1 MSATP
6 QFPPVAK
13 LEQKTVIDLV
23 AKGKRIDDRG
33 LESYRPI
40 NIQMGLIEKAN
51 GSAQVFLG
59 KSKVLAGIKIEIGTP
74 FPDTPDEGVLT
85 VNAELVPLASPSFEL
100 GPPSEAAIELS
111 RVVDRGI
118 RESKAIDMKSLVI
131 QKGKKVQVVY
141 VDVYVL
147 DHDGNLIDASSM
159 AALAAL
165 VNSKITKMEMKG
177 DEVVAAKGGHHQLP
191 LNNHPV
197 AVTFGK
203 IDKTIVVDPSL
214 DEERAMSARLTV
226 TIDKNNNLCAMQKGG
241 LYGFTPDELKK
252 AVHLA
257 VAKAA
262 ENRAKILAAAKG

>member
-6 QFPPVAK
+6 QLPPVAK
-13 LEQKTVIDLV
+13 LEQKTVVDLV
-23 AKGKRIDDRG
+23 TKGKRIDERG

-40 NIQMGLIEKAN
+40 QIQVGLIEKAN

-59 KSKVLAGIKIEIGTP
+59 KSKVLAGIKVEIGEP
-74 FPDTPDEGVLT
+74 FPDTPEEGVLT
-85 VNAELVPLASPSFEL
+85 VNAELVPLASPSFEM

-118 RESKAIDMKSLVI
+118 RESKAIDLKSLVI

-147 DHDGNLIDASSM
+147 DHDGNLIDAASM

-165 VNSKITKMEMKG
+165 ANSKVAKMEVKG
-177 DEVVAAKGGHHQLP
+177 DEV
-191 LNNHPV
+191 
-197 AVTFGK
+197 
-203 IDKTIVVDPSL
+203 IEKTIVVDPSL
-214 DEERAMSARLTV
+214 EEEQVMSARLTV
-226 TIDKNNNLCAMQKGG
+226 TIDKNGHLCAMQKGG